1 MVKNCDRTAEGSIFK
16 PEVTVF
22 YHTDFSALTILMFPS
37 TSSRETSALSGK
49 QN

>member
-22 YHTDFSALTILMFPS
+22 YHTDFFTILMFPS